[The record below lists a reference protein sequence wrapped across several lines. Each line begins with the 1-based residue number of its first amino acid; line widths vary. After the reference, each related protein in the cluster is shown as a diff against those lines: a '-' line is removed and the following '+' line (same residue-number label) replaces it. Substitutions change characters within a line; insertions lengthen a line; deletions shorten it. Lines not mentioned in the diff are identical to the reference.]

1 MLYRKFHETVLNH
14 FGFRSYVQSTT
25 SIMGQSHLNHQ
36 IYQQNSQPP
45 LPPANQMAQTHTG
58 LPRRERTLS
67 NESRKR

>member
-14 FGFRSYVQSTT
+14 LGFRTYVQSTT
-25 SIMGQSHLNHQ
+25 SIMTQSHINHQ
-36 IYQQNSQPP
+36 MYQPNSQPP

-67 NESRKR
+67 N